1 MGILTSSY
9 RRLARWLVLP
19 LACLLALLS
28 TSCENQSAE
37 SLLEQMT
44 LEEKLTFLRGDTD
57 PEGSSGAGYMPGVPR
72 LGIPPLRLA
81 DGPAGI
87 RTRWPATAL
96 PAPVALGASFDP
108 TLARAFGE
116 VVGREGRARNQDVLL
131 SPMVNIVRVPHA
143 GRNFETFSEDPLL
156 SARMVAE
163 EVRGVESQG
172 LIATVKHYIANNFE
186 RARNSAS
193 SEVSDRALH
202 EIYLP
207 GFEAAVQAGV
217 GAVMCSYNR
226 VNGVYACD
234 HPEVLNEILRD
245 ELGFEGWVMTD
256 WGANH
261 TLDAL
266 GHGLDQE
273 MPGGRGFGRR
283 AVYFG
288 DSLQAAV
295 EAGQIP
301 VEWVDR
307 SVARI
312 LGQMERMD
320 LLGGSV
326 PPRPEMDEASGARVA
341 LDVALAGAVLLRNE
355 EGLLPLSAESLGSAL
370 VVGPT
375 AAIPLVGGGGSSR
388 VTPLRTT
395 SFVEALEERADPGVG
410 IQYATGM
417 ELDGTPIPSSALTP
431 PPTQEGGNGLLRSSQ
446 DSVAIGIDPQ
456 VAFSGEAALPPGSNF
471 TWTGMLTAPT
481 SGDYEIRLHTEG
493 GRASL
498 TVDGERLAGSGG
510 FGGSS
515 LIPTTDGLSNSGG
528 VVHLVAGVPHQISLT
543 ATSGRRGGM
552 EGGGEESEPFQLRLT
567 WLTPEAR
574 EAALDEAVRRAGDA
588 SAVVLFAHQEGTE
601 GSDRPSLSLP
611 GVQDEI
617 IARVAAANPRT
628 VVVVNTGAPVLMPWI
643 DDVGAVL
650 QVWYGGQEGGEAMA
664 ALLLGEAN
672 PRGKLPVSF
681 PQTETGHATGEMAR
695 YPGVDGQ
702 VSYDEEIFVGYR
714 WFDAEGVEPLF
725 PFGHGLSYTTFTY
738 SDLDIRDAE
747 SGYRVSFT
755 LSNTGNVAGV
765 EVPQLYLGPPDSPP
779 VPLPPRALADF
790 QAVQLDPGQS
800 QEVSL
805 EVDRRA
811 LSYWSEQDGAWVPLP
826 GPQPVYVGSSSRD
839 IRLEG
844 TTGEIRPQPG
854 AGNV

>member
-1 MGILTSSY
+1 M
-9 RRLARWLVLP
+9 
-19 LACLLALLS
+19 
-28 TSCENQSAE
+28 SCERETAG

-44 LEEKLTFLRGDTD
+44 LEEKLTLLRGDTD

-72 LGIPPLRLA
+72 LGIPPLRLS
-81 DGPAGI
+81 DGPAGV

-108 TLARAFGE
+108 SLARAYGE
-116 VVGREGRARNQDVLL
+116 AVGREGRAREQDVLL

-193 SEVSDRALH
+193 SDVSDRALH

-217 GAVMCSYNR
+217 GAVMCAYNR

-234 HPEVLNEILRD
+234 DPHILNEILRD

-273 MPGGRGFGRR
+273 MPGGSGFGRR

-288 DSLQAAV
+288 DSLEAAV

-312 LGQMERMD
+312 LGQMERMG
-320 LLGGSV
+320 LLGRSV

-341 LDVALAGAVLLRNE
+341 LEVALAGAVLLRNE
-355 EGLLPLSAESLGSAL
+355 EGLLPLAAENLGSVL

-395 SFVEALEERADPGVG
+395 SFMEALEARAGPGVG

-417 ELDGTPIPSSALTP
+417 ELDGTTIPASVLTP
-431 PPTQEGGNGLLRSSQ
+431 PAGTFEGGNGLLRHTQ
-446 DSVAIGIDPQ
+446 DSVAVGLDPEL
-456 VAFSGEAALPPGSNF
+456 AFSGQTALPPGSNF
-471 TWTGMLTAPT
+471 IWTGSLTAPST
-481 SGDYEIRLHTEG
+481 GDYEIHLHTEG
-493 GRASL
+493 GRATL
-498 TVDGERLAGSGG
+498 TVNGERLSGSGG
-510 FGGSS
+510 FGGGS
-515 LIPTTDGLSNSGG
+515 LIPTADGLSNSGG
-528 VVHLVAGVPHQISLT
+528 MVHLEAGIPHEISLT
-543 ATSGRRGGM
+543 ATSGGRGGA
-552 EGGGEESEPFQLRLT
+552 GAEEADLEPFQLRLA
-567 WLTPEAR
+567 WITPEQR
-574 EAALDEAVRRAGDA
+574 AAAVEEAVRAAEEA

-611 GVQDEI
+611 GIQDELI
-617 IARVAAANPRT
+617 TRVAAANPRT
-628 VVVVNTGAPVLMPWI
+628 VVVLNTGAPVLMPWI
-643 DDVGAVL
+643 DDVDAVL

-681 PQTETGHATGEMAR
+681 PRTETGHATGIPER
-695 YPGVDGQ
+695 YPGIDGQ
-702 VSYDEEIFVGYR
+702 VSYDEGVFVGYR
-714 WFDAEGVEPLF
+714 WFDSEGVDPLF
-725 PFGHGLSYTTFTY
+725 PFGHGLSYTTFAY
-738 SDLDIRDAE
+738 SDLDVQQRNE
-747 SGYRVSFT
+747 GYVVTFT
-755 LSNTGNVAGV
+755 LSNTGSVAGV
-765 EVPQLYLGPPDSPP
+765 EVPQLYLGPPPSPA
-779 VPLPPRALADF
+779 VPLPPRALAGF
-790 QAVQLDPGQS
+790 QAVRLDPGQS
-800 QEVSL
+800 REVSL
-805 EVDRRA
+805 EVDARA
-811 LSYWSEQDGAWVPLP
+811 LSYWSGDAGAWVLLQ
-826 GPQPVYVGSSSRD
+826 GSRPVYVGSSSRD

-844 TTGEIRPQPG
+844 V
-854 AGNV
+854 AGG

>member
-1 MGILTSSY
+1 
-9 RRLARWLVLP
+9 
-19 LACLLALLS
+19 
-28 TSCENQSAE
+28 
-37 SLLEQMT
+37 MT
-44 LEEKLTFLRGDTD
+44 LEEKLSLLRGDTD
-57 PEGSSGAGYMPGVPR
+57 PEGSSGAGYMPGIPR

-108 TLARAFGE
+108 SLARAYGE

-163 EVRGVESQG
+163 EVQGVESQG

-186 RARNSAS
+186 RGRNSAS
-193 SEVSDRALH
+193 SDVSDRALH

-234 HPEVLNEILRD
+234 HPRVLNDILRD

-256 WGANH
+256 WGADH

-283 AVYFG
+283 AVYFS

-307 SVARI
+307 AVGRI
-312 LGQMERMD
+312 LTQMERMG

-355 EGLLPLSAESLGSAL
+355 EGLLPLPPEDLGSVL
-370 VVGPT
+370 VVGPS

-395 SFVEALEERADPGVG
+395 SFLDALEGRADPGVDL
-410 IQYATGM
+410 QYATGM
-417 ELDGTPIPSSALTP
+417 ELDGTTIPASALTP
-431 PPTQEGGNGLLRSSQ
+431 PPGTQEGGNGLLRSTQ
-446 DSVAIGIDPQ
+446 DSVAVGVDSE
-456 VAFSGEAALPPGSNF
+456 VAFIGEAALPPGSDF
-471 TWTGMLTAPT
+471 IWTGSLTAPT
-481 SGDYEIRLHTEG
+481 TGDYEIRLHTEG
-493 GRASL
+493 GRATL

-515 LIPTTDGLSNSGG
+515 LIPTADGLSNSGG
-528 VVHLVAGVPHQISLT
+528 MVRLEAGVPHPISLT
-543 ATSGRRGGM
+543 ATSGGRSGAGAD
-552 EGGGEESEPFQLRLT
+552 EEETEPFQLRMA
-567 WLTPEAR
+567 WITPEAR
-574 EAALDEAVRRAGDA
+574 EAALDEAARRAGDA

-611 GVQDEI
+611 GVQDELI
-617 IARVAAANPRT
+617 TRVSAANPRT
-628 VVVVNTGAPVLMPWI
+628 VVVMNTGAPVLMPWI

-672 PRGKLPVSF
+672 PRGKLPLSF
-681 PQTETGHATGEMAR
+681 PRTETGHATGTPDR
-695 YPGVDGQ
+695 YPGVDGR

-725 PFGHGLSYTTFTY
+725 PFGHGLSYTTFAY
-738 SDLDIRDAE
+738 SDLDVREGAG
-747 SGYRVSFT
+747 GYVVAFT
-755 LSNTGNVAGV
+755 LSNTGDVAGV
-765 EVPQLYLGPPDSPP
+765 EVPQLYLGPPASPP

-800 QEVSL
+800 RRVSL
-805 EVDRRA
+805 EVDGRA
-811 LSYWSEQDGAWVPLP
+811 LSYWSEQEGTWVRLT
-826 GPQPVYVGSSSRD
+826 GPRPVYVGSSSRD

-844 TTGEIRPQPG
+844 V
-854 AGNV
+854 AGG

>member
-1 MGILTSSY
+1 MGILTSSH
-9 RRLARWLVLP
+9 RPVAAGLILP

-28 TSCENQSAE
+28 MSCQSDRAGD
-37 SLLEQMT
+37 LLEQMT
-44 LEEKLTFLRGDTD
+44 LEEKLSLLRGDTD
-57 PEGSSGAGYMPGVPR
+57 PESSSGAGYMPGIPR

-108 TLARAFGE
+108 SLARAYGE

-156 SARMVAE
+156 SALMVAE

-186 RARNSAS
+186 RDRNSAS
-193 SEVSDRALH
+193 SDVSDRALH

-207 GFEAAVQAGV
+207 GFEAAVRAGV

-234 HPEVLNEILRD
+234 DPRLLNEILRD
-245 ELGFEGWVMTD
+245 ELRFEGWVMTD

-273 MPGGRGFGRR
+273 MPGGRGSGRR

-307 SVARI
+307 SVGRI
-312 LGQMERMD
+312 LTQMERMG

-355 EGLLPLSAESLGSAL
+355 DRLLPLSAGSLGSML

-375 AAIPLVGGGGSSR
+375 ATAPLVGGGGSSR

-395 SFVEALEERADPGVG
+395 SFMEALEERADPDVG

-417 ELDGTPIPSSALTP
+417 ELDGTPIPSAALTP
-431 PPTQEGGNGLLRSSQ
+431 PPGTQEGGNGLLRSTQ
-446 DSVAIGIDPQ
+446 DSVAIGVDPE
-456 VAFSGEAALPPGSNF
+456 VAFTGEAALPSGSNF
-471 TWTGMLTAPT
+471 IWSGMLTAPT
-481 SGDYEIRLHTEG
+481 TGDYEIRLHTEG

-515 LIPTTDGLSNSGG
+515 LIPTADGLANSGG
-528 VVHLVAGVPHQISLT
+528 TVHLEAGVPRHVSLT
-543 ATSGRRGGM
+543 GTPGGRGGM
-552 EGGGEESEPFQLRLT
+552 GGGEEESEPFQLRMA
-567 WLTPEAR
+567 WITPEAR

-611 GVQDEI
+611 GVQDSLI
-617 IARVAAANPRT
+617 TRVAAANPRT

-681 PQTETGHATGEMAR
+681 PRTETGHATGEPAR
-695 YPGVDGQ
+695 YPGEDGQ
-702 VSYDEEIFVGYR
+702 VSYDEGIFVGYR

-725 PFGHGLSYTTFTY
+725 PFGHGLSYATFAY
-738 SDLDIRDAE
+738 SDLDVRDDE
-747 SGYRVSFT
+747 DGYRVTFT
-755 LSNTGNVAGV
+755 LSNTGDVTGV
-765 EVPQLYLGPPDSPP
+765 EVPQLYLGPPDSNP
-779 VPLPPRALADF
+779 VPLPPKALADF
-790 QAVQLDPGQS
+790 QAVRLDPGQS
-800 QEVSL
+800 RRVSL
-805 EVDRRA
+805 EVDGRA
-811 LSYWSEQDGAWVPLP
+811 LSYWSEQDRAWVPLP
-826 GPQPVYVGSSSRD
+826 GPRPVYVGSSSRD

-844 TTGEIRPQPG
+844 T
-854 AGNV
+854 AGS